1 MNHILVLPE
10 EFETKL
16 NEAHADNDIHSKWL
30 QIGVDTVQ
38 DMINRIISEM
48 NERFPKLSITNYRAD
63 NKDNIK
69 ETIGNRGSN
78 SVYAGYFET
87 EKGNVDGLFF
97 YIPPSLN
104 SGNDL
109 LTRQVLPSLLGIYEG
124 ISQDM
129 VDLHFNNRPVYILN
143 INETNRSEQRA
154 VKVSFICAELLEF
167 KYLDIFGREFH
178 DVITSLNGEDDDEF
192 QITSLTNFNRLFATN
207 GNNELFVVDDEEKVL
222 QLLST
227 KLTTST
233 NPSAEMYR
241 YCLKVLPA
249 IYMAIDAG
257 YQVNIDAFDNVQMGM
272 FDVIRAYVSK
282 I

>member
-38 DMINRIISEM
+38 DMINRVISEM

-129 VDLHFNNRPVYILN
+129 V
-143 INETNRSEQRA
+143 
-154 VKVSFICAELLEF
+154 

>member
-16 NEAHADNDIHSKWL
+16 NEAHTDNDIHAKWL

-38 DMINRIISEM
+38 DMVNRVMSEM
-48 NERFPKLSITNYRAD
+48 NERFPKLNIATYRTD

-69 ETIGNRGSN
+69 EAIGNRGSN
-78 SVYAGYFET
+78 SIYTGYFET
-87 EKGNVDGLFF
+87 EEGNIDGLFF

-104 SGNDL
+104 SGDDF
-109 LTRQVLPSLLGIYEG
+109 LTRQVMPSLLGIYEG

-129 VDLHFNNRPVYILN
+129 VDLHFNNRPVYIVN

-154 VKVSFICAELLEF
+154 VKVSFICAELLGF

-178 DVITSLNGEDDDEF
+178 DVIMSLYEEGDDKF
-192 QITSLTNFNRLFATN
+192 QISSLIDFNRLFETN
-207 GNNELFVVDDEEKVL
+207 GNNELFVVNDDEKVL

-227 KLTTST
+227 KIITST

-241 YCLKVLPA
+241 YLLKVLPA

-257 YQVNIDAFDNVQMGM
+257 YQVNIDDFDNVHFSM
-272 FDVIRAYVSK
+272 FDVIRTYISK